1 MEEKNTENFSDENKV
16 VRVKL
21 VRHQAGRMKLRQEE
35 RNSVRSWVQFWP
47 VRYSLPL
54 VSHCLHLFSREIPV
68 CQPVQIK

>member
-21 VRHQAGRMKLRQEE
+21 VRHRWPDEIAARRKKQRQIMGTILACAL
-35 RNSVRSWVQFWP
+35 F
-47 VRYSLPL
+47 LPP
-54 VSHCLHLFSREIPV
+54 VSHYLHLFSREIPV